1 MGEQGGV
8 HIHMV
13 CNRIPDSDLIMTK
26 RWKKYGT
33 VSYQHIYEK
42 GGMKKLAAYIVK
54 KPNEEIYEQIC
65 LFPEE
70 QRKRLIKYSTSRNLV
85 RPKPERRKLKNIP
98 KGLVTGEP
106 RPTKGYYIDKESI
119 VYGVNPI
126 TGKPYLH
133 YIEYRLGYGEEDEDG
148 AGGCIHT

>member
-13 CNRIPDSDLIMTK
+13 CNRIADSDLIFTK
-26 RWKKYGT
+26 RWGKYG
-33 VSYQHIYEK
+33 SINFQHIYEK
-42 GGMKKLAAYIVK
+42 GGMKKLANYIVK
-54 KPNEEIYEQIC
+54 QPTEEIYEQLC

-70 QRKRLIKYSTSRNLV
+70 ERKHLIKYSSSRNLV
-85 RPKPERRKLKNIP
+85 RPKPERKKLKNIP
-98 KGLVTGEP
+98 KGLLTGEP
-106 RPTKGYYIDKESI
+106 VPTKGYYIDKESV

-133 YIEYRLGYGEEDEDG
+133 YTEYRVGDGEEEEPR
-148 AGGCIHT
+148 TK